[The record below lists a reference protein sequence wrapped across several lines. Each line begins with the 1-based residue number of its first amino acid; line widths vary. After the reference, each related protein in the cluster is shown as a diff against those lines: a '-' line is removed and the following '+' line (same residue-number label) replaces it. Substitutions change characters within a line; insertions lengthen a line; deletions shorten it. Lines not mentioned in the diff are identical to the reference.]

1 MQDRTAYKY
10 SPGPRTIVD
19 GKITSLLSPVRVAG
33 ASTTGYSNLPS
44 SWSQSQSWIR
54 KYRKTGARVLRP
66 HHIDK
71 MLLDNAAHKDRFQ
84 LFLNAG
90 RYYGVPA
97 ILEACSEAFDK
108 SKLAQGDFTQWYP
121 YLDLL
126 FGMDLSNVVMMTPV
140 NEPHPTSPEVFAMQV
155 KELRKR
161 GYKGIVFGSNANIQ
175 GGEYGDCED
184 SHNYTGLPEFRD
196 GKRYVYNCA
205 YPEWSSKREGGTGEL
220 TYLTNLPRIVTE
232 CGMLAGP
239 QRGASDVRFY
249 EDCIEKKIQKGD
261 EVVIRNVQVTIAF
274 AFCTDASDW
283 NSNTSPERDYN
294 AFINEPVRMEAFGW
308 FVDRLNGLEKAEV
321 YPTSPTFVG

>member
-1 MQDRTAYKY
+1 MTDRTAYKY
-10 SPGPRTIVD
+10 SPGPWTIVD

-108 SKLAQGDFTQWYP
+108 SKLAAGDFTQWYP

-140 NEPHPTSPEVFAMQV
+140 NEPAPTSPEVFAMQV

-161 GYKGIVFGSNANIQ
+161 GYKGIVFGSNASQ
-175 GGEYGDCED
+175 MPGEYGEVEAAHVYTGHPQYKNGQRYFFNVSYPDWSD
-184 SHNYTGLPEFRD
+184 QVQRKTGLP
-196 GKRYVYNCA
+196 YCVM
-205 YPEWSSKREGGTGEL
+205 
-220 TYLTNLPRIVTE
+220 E
-232 CGMLAGP
+232 CGAIYPNP
-239 QRGASDVRFY
+239 QRGGSDVRLY
-249 EDCIEKKIQKGD
+249 EHLISIGAQ
-261 EVVIRNVQVTIAF
+261 VIIPFALCTAPEDWSDSTPYDRDWF
-274 AFCTDASDW
+274 AFKNDPQRRESFDW
-283 NSNTSPERDYN
+283 L
-294 AFINEPVRMEAFGW
+294 VQ
-308 FVDRLNGLEKAEV
+308 RLNGLGSVEV
-321 YPTSPTFVG
+321 YPTSPTFAG